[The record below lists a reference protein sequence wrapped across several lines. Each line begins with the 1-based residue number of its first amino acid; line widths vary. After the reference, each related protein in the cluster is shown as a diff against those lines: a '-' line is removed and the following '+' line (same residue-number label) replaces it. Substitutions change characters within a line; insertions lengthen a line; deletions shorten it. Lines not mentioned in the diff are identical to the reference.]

1 MWKKS
6 EDEKIGVDASTS
18 PAPKRAAGV
27 EEPSMVGRGI
37 IIKGDVTGNQDLLI
51 QGQLDGTVTLPDNE
65 VVVGRD
71 GRVNA
76 TIEARNIIIEGTVE
90 GDLRGIEQIVVK
102 SSGDVSGN
110 ISAPRVGLEDGAL
123 FKGSI
128 DMEPKSH
135 PQPKL
140 QPLPDDESD
149 APVKDD
155 EKQQAIPGTGS
166 A

>member
-6 EDEKIGVDASTS
+6 EEEKIAVDA
-18 PAPKRAAGV
+18 PKAAPQRATGP
-27 EEPSMVGRGI
+27 EEPALVGRGI

-76 TIEARNIIIEGTVE
+76 TIEARNIVIEGTVE

-110 ISAPRVGLEDGAL
+110 IAAPRVGLEDGAL

-128 DMEPKSH
+128 DMEPQSR

-140 QPLPDDESD
+140 QPLPDEKAAAHSE
-149 APVKDD
+149 DD
-155 EKQQAIPGTGS
+155 KKQQAIPGTGS
-166 A
+166 V

>member
-6 EDEKIGVDASTS
+6 EDQKIAADAPG
-18 PAPKRAAGV
+18 PAPRRPSGPD
-27 EEPSMVGRGI
+27 EPALVGRGI
-37 IIKGDVTGNQDLLI
+37 IIKGDVTGNQDLLV
-51 QGQLDGTVTLPDNE
+51 QGQLDGTVILPDNE
-65 VVVGRD
+65 VIVGRD

-76 TIEARNIIIEGTVE
+76 MIEARSVIIEGTVE
-90 GDLRGIEQIVVK
+90 GDVHGIEQIVVK
-102 SSGDVSGN
+102 STGDVSGN

-128 DMEPKSH
+128 DMEPKSR

-140 QPLPDDESD
+140 TPLAGEKVGAD
-149 APVKDD
+149 AEHD

-166 A
+166 V